1 MAKKKLKSSVK
12 AKSKS
17 KKKVS
22 SKKKVLKA
30 RRSGAKK
37 PGKAA
42 PKKELGTSTDE
53 LPVSAIDNGLETQGE
68 EVHASDDA
76 HEPAYEQ
83 DAEEFDTDDDT
94 IGNA

>member
-1 MAKKKLKSSVK
+1 
-12 AKSKS
+12 
-17 KKKVS
+17 
-22 SKKKVLKA
+22 
-30 RRSGAKK
+30 
-37 PGKAA
+37 
-42 PKKELGTSTDE
+42 LGTSTDE